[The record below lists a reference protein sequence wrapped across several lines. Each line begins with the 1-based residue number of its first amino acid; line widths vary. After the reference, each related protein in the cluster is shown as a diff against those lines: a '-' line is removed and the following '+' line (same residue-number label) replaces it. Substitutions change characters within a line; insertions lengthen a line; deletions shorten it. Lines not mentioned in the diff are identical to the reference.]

1 MSLPRD
7 RSTACLLAP
16 AGQQAE
22 SACGARATR
31 RTGWLSA
38 FALAALIVTVGVAEP
53 AEAAN
58 EAGATAEST
67 ADAPAQPT
75 AVVEGFHGAL
85 IDMMKRSDELSF
97 DQRVEYLMPVM
108 DETFDLD
115 FMSAKSVGRQ
125 WKKLSA
131 EEQRAWRAKFSQLT
145 VSNFAGRFVDYSGE
159 MFSTVGNE
167 PAARDT
173 IMVLTRLDVPGDE
186 SVDMNYRLRETKEGW
201 RIIDIYLKG
210 TVSELALRRS
220 EYSSTLKRDGFERLA
235 EAVDKKIAKL
245 EKDAD

>member
-1 MSLPRD
+1 MPHV
-7 RSTACLLAP
+7 P
-16 AGQQAE
+16 AH
-22 SACGARATR
+22 ARR
-31 RTGWLSA
+31 RRPWA
-38 FALAALIVTVGVAEP
+38 KRALALLGALGCVALASAAG
-53 AEAAN
+53 AEAAPAAGGET
-58 EAGATAEST
+58 EA
-67 ADAPAQPT
+67 PT

-85 IDMMKRSDELSF
+85 IDMMKRSDDMSF

-131 EEQRAWRAKFSQLT
+131 EEQAAWRAKFSQLT

-159 MFSTVGNE
+159 MFSTLGNE

-220 EYSSTLKRDGFERLA
+220 EYSSTLKRDGFEKLA

-245 EKDAD
+245 EKDSD